1 MQTPLVL
8 IVASSP
14 FHLPLMGDLLEANDI
29 RTVRVTHAATA
40 LKACCV
46 QQPTLVV
53 LDLDLSEH
61 EGCSLVQGLCT
72 LGGSPIP
79 VVTVGDRS
87 QREMFDAIL
96 GMNNGLSVGGM
107 VEKPIDTGVF
117 PRRVLQEIRR
127 HTESPGRV
135 ATV

>member
-14 FHLPLMGDLLEANDI
+14 FHLTLMGDLLEANDI
-29 RTVRVTHAATA
+29 RTVRVTVADAAIA
-40 LKACCV
+40 ACE
-46 QQPTLVV
+46 QHQPTLVV
-53 LDLDLSEH
+53 LDLDLAEQ
-61 EGCSLVQGLCT
+61 EGRRLVQALC
-72 LGGSPIP
+72 GFGSCGIP

-127 HTESPGRV
+127 HTESTGRV